1 MVRRIGITMRVST
14 KYFNVKAVNKELL
27 LAALYNATSPTGVDG
42 FIEAKNA
49 PIVLNEYSAESI
61 LYKPNRPLPTLP
73 KINILYGR
81 NIGVDFSRLDKI
93 DVDFYDDG
101 VGIYNTFDMVVR
113 DLFFNGQVNSPTIKD
128 IRKEAVFLNS
138 QKVLLELADCPNTL
152 CQIKVL
158 ASIYAQLRSVNVD
171 AEELKKFMAMI
182 KDFKASRDA
191 KSKKEAISRAM
202 ALIERLSPV

>member
-49 PIVLNEYSAESI
+49 PIALNEYSAETI
-61 LYKPNRPLPTLP
+61 LYKSNRPLP
-73 KINILYGR
+73 KIDTLYGR
-81 NIGVDFSRLDKI
+81 NIGVDFNKLDKI

-138 QKVLLELADCPNTL
+138 QKVLLELTDCPNTL
-152 CQIKVL
+152 CQVKVL
-158 ASIYAQLRSVNVD
+158 TSIYVQLRSVDVNT
-171 AEELKKFMAMI
+171 EELKKFISII
-182 KDFKASRDA
+182 KNFKASRDA

-202 ALIERLSPV
+202 AFIERLSPV

>member
-49 PIVLNEYSAESI
+49 PIVLNEYSAETI
-61 LYKPNRPLPTLP
+61 LYKSNRPLP
-73 KINILYGR
+73 KIDTLYGR

-202 ALIERLSPV
+202 ALIECLSPV

>member
-49 PIVLNEYSAESI
+49 PIVLNEYSAETI
-61 LYKPNRPLPTLP
+61 LYKSNRPLP
-73 KINILYGR
+73 KIDTLYGR
-81 NIGVDFSRLDKI
+81 NIGVDFNKLDKI

-138 QKVLLELADCPNTL
+138 QKVLLELTDCPNTL

-171 AEELKKFMAMI
+171 AEELK
-182 KDFKASRDA
+182 S
-191 KSKKEAISRAM
+191 SW
-202 ALIERLSPV
+202 L

>member
-1 MVRRIGITMRVST
+1 MRVST

-49 PIVLNEYSAESI
+49 PIVLNEYSAETI
-61 LYKPNRPLPTLP
+61 LYKSNRPLP
-73 KINILYGR
+73 KIDTLYGR
-81 NIGVDFSRLDKI
+81 NIGVDFNKLDKI

-113 DLFFNGQVNSPTIKD
+113 DLFFNGQVNSSTIKD

>member
-1 MVRRIGITMRVST
+1 MRVST

-49 PIVLNEYSAESI
+49 PIVLNEYSAETI
-61 LYKPNRPLPTLP
+61 LYKSNRPLP
-73 KINILYGR
+73 KIDTLYGR
-81 NIGVDFSRLDKI
+81 NIGVDFNKLDKI

-113 DLFFNGQVNSPTIKD
+113 DMFFNGQVNSPTIKD

-171 AEELKKFMAMI
+171 AEELKKFMAII

>member
-61 LYKPNRPLPTLP
+61 LYKPNRPLP
-73 KINILYGR
+73 KIDTLYGR

>member
-1 MVRRIGITMRVST
+1 MRVST

-49 PIVLNEYSAESI
+49 PIVLNEYSAETI
-61 LYKPNRPLPTLP
+61 LYKSNRPLP
-73 KINILYGR
+73 KIDTLYGR

-202 ALIERLSPV
+202 AFIERLSPV

>member
-1 MVRRIGITMRVST
+1 MRVST

-49 PIVLNEYSAESI
+49 PIVLNEYSAETI
-61 LYKPNRPLPTLP
+61 LYKSNRPLP
-73 KINILYGR
+73 KIDTLYGR
-81 NIGVDFSRLDKI
+81 NIGVDFNKLDKI

-202 ALIERLSPV
+202 AFIERLSPV

>member
-1 MVRRIGITMRVST
+1 MRVST

-49 PIVLNEYSAESI
+49 PIVLNEYSAETI
-61 LYKPNRPLPTLP
+61 LYKSNRPLP
-73 KINILYGR
+73 KIDTLYGR
-81 NIGVDFSRLDKI
+81 NIGVDFNKLDKI

-158 ASIYAQLRSVNVD
+158 TSIYAQLRSVNVD

>member
-1 MVRRIGITMRVST
+1 MRVST
-14 KYFNVKAVNKELL
+14 KYFNAYAINKELL

-49 PIVLNEYSAESI
+49 PIVLNEYSAETI
-61 LYKPNRPLPTLP
+61 LYKSNRPLP
-73 KINILYGR
+73 KIDTLYGR
-81 NIGVDFSRLDKI
+81 NIGVDFNKLDKI

-158 ASIYAQLRSVNVD
+158 TSIYAQLRSVNVD

>member
-49 PIVLNEYSAESI
+49 PIVLNEYSAETI
-61 LYKPNRPLPTLP
+61 LYKSNRPLP
-73 KINILYGR
+73 KIDTLYGR
-81 NIGVDFSRLDKI
+81 NIGVDFNKLDKI

-191 KSKKEAISRAM
+191 KSKKGAISRTM

>member
-49 PIVLNEYSAESI
+49 PIVLNEYSAETI
-61 LYKPNRPLPTLP
+61 LYKSNRPLP
-73 KINILYGR
+73 KIDTLYGR
-81 NIGVDFSRLDKI
+81 NIGVDFNKLDKI

-138 QKVLLELADCPNTL
+138 QKVLLELTDCPNTL
-152 CQIKVL
+152 CQVKVL
-158 ASIYAQLRSVNVD
+158 TSIYVQLRSVDVNT
-171 AEELKKFMAMI
+171 EELKKFISII
-182 KDFKASRDA
+182 KNFKASRDA

-202 ALIERLSPV
+202 AFIERLSPV

>member
-49 PIVLNEYSAESI
+49 PIVLNEYSAETI
-61 LYKPNRPLPTLP
+61 LYKSNRPLP
-73 KINILYGR
+73 KIDTLYGR
-81 NIGVDFSRLDKI
+81 NIGVDFNKLDKI

-138 QKVLLELADCPNTL
+138 QKVLLELTDCPNTL

-158 ASIYAQLRSVNVD
+158 ASIYVQLRSVNVD

>member
-1 MVRRIGITMRVST
+1 MVRRIGTTMRVST
-14 KYFNVKAVNKELL
+14 KYFNAKAINKELL
-27 LAALYNATSPTGVDG
+27 LAALYNATSPTGVNG
-42 FIEAKNA
+42 FIEVKNA
-49 PIVLNEYSAESI
+49 PIALNEYSDEAI
-61 LYKPNRPLPTLP
+61 LYKPNRPLP
-73 KINILYGR
+73 KIDTLYGR
-81 NIGVDFSRLDKI
+81 NIGVDFGKLEKI

-158 ASIYAQLRSVNVD
+158 TSIYAQLRSVDVD
-171 AEELKKFMAMI
+171 SEELKKFI
-182 KDFKASRDA
+182 SIIEKFKASRDA
-191 KSKKEAISRAM
+191 KSKKEAISEAM